1 MNFRHSRF
9 TAKFFIFLA
18 VLFFLTGTFFAIKNV
33 KKQNELNSI
42 FAEKISGLVEEK
54 KLPDEPVQLEI
65 FRKSYPDVFFESFYD
80 EEKNDWLV
88 KISAPIFPGKE
99 EKKQTE
105 LWWAECRLLPED
117 ELENKNEY
125 WKLIY
130 QYSKLKDPKEMNAEE
145 IEEVR
150 NFSSS
155 KNRQTSQGTPMF
167 FFDFL
172 YAAKSKVIIEDH
184 IAYSTFLGKPTKIH
198 ERIKTPL
205 LNVEKRILKLADDDP
220 EIDGFV
226 KNLKSADA
234 YNWRVIEG
242 TGGRK
247 SFHSYGIAVDLIPKR
262 LYGKAI
268 FWSWTRDKDP
278 KNWMLTPLEKRWMPP
293 QKVIDIFEDEGFIWG
308 GNWIIFD
315 NMHFEYHPEILTGM

>member
-1 MNFRHSRF
+1 MNFRHTRF

-42 FAEKISGLVEEK
+42 FAEKISGLAEEN

-105 LWWAECRLLPED
+105 LWWAEGKLLPED

-167 FFDFL
+167 FFDFF
-172 YAAKSKVIIEDH
+172 VCC
-184 IAYSTFLGKPTKIH
+184 KIQ
-198 ERIKTPL
+198 
-205 LNVEKRILKLADDDP
+205 
-220 EIDGFV
+220 G
-226 KNLKSADA
+226 
-234 YNWRVIEG
+234 
-242 TGGRK
+242 
-247 SFHSYGIAVDLIPKR
+247 
-262 LYGKAI
+262 
-268 FWSWTRDKDP
+268 
-278 KNWMLTPLEKRWMPP
+278 
-293 QKVIDIFEDEGFIWG
+293 
-308 GNWIIFD
+308 D
-315 NMHFEYHPEILTGM
+315 N